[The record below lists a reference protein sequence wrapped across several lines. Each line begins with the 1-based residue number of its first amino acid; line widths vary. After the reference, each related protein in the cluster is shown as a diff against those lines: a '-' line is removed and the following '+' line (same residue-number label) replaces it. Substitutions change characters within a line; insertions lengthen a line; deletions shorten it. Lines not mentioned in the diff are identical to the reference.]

1 MSSRPKRSTAAST
14 IAWADLVSLTSALT
28 AVVLGP
34 AIFTVSP
41 QSLTSAAMTLAL
53 ARASVSTKAR
63 PMPRAAP
70 VTIATLPSSMG
81 ISVV

>member
-1 MSSRPKRSTAAST
+1 
-14 IAWADLVSLTSALT
+14 
-28 AVVLGP
+28 LGP
-34 AIFTVSP
+34 AIFTVSS